1 MRSPERRRRRRDF
14 SFLYQ
19 MFCSCGHLMHQSK
32 SDHLL
37 LLKVLV
43 CCWQA
48 QIWCHRHFSV
58 STRTVFQQVS
68 YDEHF
73 QSPAVSL
80 PVLIQTKQTQLESVF
95 VLLAVTSSAT
105 GYILQFIWKP
115 LFAYGAS
122 LKKQTVSAGYS
133 RPQQADVS
141 KPCCVFK
148 QAQRL

>member
-1 MRSPERRRRRRDF
+1 
-14 SFLYQ
+14 

-122 LKKQTVSAGYS
+122 LKNQNRVRRLQQTAAGRRVEAMLCIQAGTATIKHSLLQLASAATERS
-133 RPQQADVS
+133 
-141 KPCCVFK
+141 
-148 QAQRL
+148 